1 MRGMGRIFKRGP
13 DYWIAYSYR
22 NNEYRE
28 SSGWKNEA
36 SARKLLDKRIGNEAA
51 TGKLTPY
58 FAVFDT
64 KSSTPIS

>member
-28 SSGWKNEA
+28 SSGSKNEA
-36 SARKLLDKRIGNEAA
+36 SARKLLDKRIGEAA
-51 TGKLTPY
+51 TGKLTRY
-58 FAVFDT
+58 SAVFDT